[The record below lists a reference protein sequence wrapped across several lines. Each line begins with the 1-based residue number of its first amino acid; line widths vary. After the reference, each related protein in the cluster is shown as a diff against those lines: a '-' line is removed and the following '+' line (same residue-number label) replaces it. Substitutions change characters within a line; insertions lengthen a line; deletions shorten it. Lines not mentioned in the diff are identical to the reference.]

1 MARPRSHHPTDR
13 ELRLLQVLWTR
24 GPSTVRDIV
33 ETLRASEKTGYTSVL
48 KMLQIMTDKG
58 LVVRDDSERSHV
70 YAAAKAEEDTQE
82 EIVGDVLERVF
93 AGSATTLVARALSA
107 RPASKLELRK
117 IRSLLDRLEDA

>member
-1 MARPRSHHPTDR
+1 M
-13 ELRLLQVLWTR
+13 LWTR

-33 ETLRASEKTGYTSVL
+33 ETLRESEKTGYTSVL
-48 KMLQIMTDKG
+48 KMLQIMADKG

-93 AGSATTLVARALSA
+93 AGSAMTLVARALSV